1 LGDFLRTTLFSS
13 SKEGIH
19 DQARYLH
26 LLLRPGWSI
35 DFSVDIGGTMLFHSY
50 KITRILPW
58 LAAPEKIRVTAEV
71 SGEIHEAFFDLNGIL
86 RRCIYRLRVN

>member
-1 LGDFLRTTLFSS
+1 
-13 SKEGIH
+13 
-19 DQARYLH
+19 
-26 LLLRPGWSI
+26 
-35 DFSVDIGGTMLFHSY
+35 MLFHSY